1 MRVSCSTLTTQQG
14 CAEKSFAHSGHVK
27 TKVLQAS
34 KQMQIIFLPVFPT
47 MAPKPLC
54 VTGFA
59 STSWLICNL
68 KCDYE
73 THMGLARMSGMVPR
87 GRRDSKR
94 ERGASQGFA
103 GRLQGSSP
111 TNCHR

>member
-1 MRVSCSTLTTQQG
+1 MRVSCSTLATQQG
-14 CAEKSFAHSGHVK
+14 CTEESFAHSGQVT

-47 MAPKPLC
+47 MSPKPLC

-59 STSWLICNL
+59 STNWLICNL

-73 THMGLARMSGMVPR
+73 THMGLALLSGMVPR
-87 GRRDSKR
+87 TTG
-94 ERGASQGFA
+94 EG
-103 GRLQGSSP
+103 GS
-111 TNCHR
+111 